1 MTTTPPPGSP
11 EVGSRIPG
19 DTSTGSKR
27 PRAFFGPDPL
37 DGLPLKVVRSS
48 GARVWDE
55 HGREFIDYVMGL
67 GAVALG
73 YGHPVVN
80 RAAIEAVAAGVVGPL
95 PPPLEETVA
104 NLLCRTLPGM
114 EQVRFLKTGAEA
126 VQAAVR
132 LARVHTRRDRV
143 LTCGYHGWL
152 DWSQS
157 EPGVPQAIRELQ
169 HEIPFNQV
177 ERSVDRIRQMGPH
190 LAAVVIE
197 PVVDG
202 EPDVLWLDAV
212 RAECERVGAVVVFD
226 EIKTA
231 FRIALGGGAERYG
244 VVPDLMVVGKALANG
259 FPLAAVGGRRDIMSG
274 ATRTWISSTLA
285 TEQVSLAAA
294 EATVGVMVRERVP
307 ERLHALGSQL
317 HGGLTELAREYPTV
331 LTGVRGLPEMC
342 YLEFADEATGH
353 RVVRSAAARGVLW
366 KPNAYNF
373 VSLAHEPALID
384 QTLGALAEA
393 AAVELLALSP

>member
-1 MTTTPPPGSP
+1 
-11 EVGSRIPG
+11 
-19 DTSTGSKR
+19 
-27 PRAFFGPDPL
+27 
-37 DGLPLKVVRSS
+37 
-48 GARVWDE
+48 VWDE
-55 HGREFIDYVMGL
+55 DGREFIDYVMGL

-132 LARVHTRRDRV
+132 LARVHTRRDTV

-177 ERSVDRIRQMGPH
+177 ERSVDRIRQIGLD

-244 VVPDLMVVGKALANG
+244 IVPDLMVVGKALANG

-307 ERLHALGSQL
+307 EQLHALGSEL
-317 HGGLTELAREYPTV
+317 HGGLTELASEYPTI

-342 YLEFADEATGH
+342 YLEFADEAMAH

-373 VSLAHEPALID
+373 VSTAHEPALID
-384 QTLGALAEA
+384 QTLDVLAEA
-393 AAVELLALSP
+393 LAVELRGLGQ